1 MLNKFFILFL
11 LQIVAD
17 TLEAQLALS
26 NVKARHE
33 ELLNVERSVQ
43 EIRDIF
49 VQMATLVE
57 TQVRQ
62 ECRFDMYFYTLQ

>member
-1 MLNKFFILFL
+1 MLSLF
-11 LQIVAD
+11 QIVAD

-26 NVKARHE
+26 NVKARYE

-57 TQVRQ
+57 TQVRHA
-62 ECRFDMYFYTLQ
+62 